1 MSWRKWNIRAELEG
15 AELKPHEKP
24 KINLD
29 VSKKRK
35 NVSKQKE
42 EKCRLFTEEAIS
54 SVFSKNIHL

>member
-35 NVSKQKE
+35 NV
-42 EKCRLFTEEAIS
+42 AS
-54 SVFSKNIHL
+54 SVFSKNIHLYKSQYTFFTTIF